1 MFNRDKS
8 EKLYLKTLKKGNAQ
22 KQYELARKFVESE
35 NRENF
40 TRACALY
47 EAAANSGHKDA
58 QFELGFIYYDGTHCE
73 YDWAKAEELFE
84 KAAENGAGQAY
95 FYLGEIYFYGFY
107 GSDKDEKK
115 SAENYLKAYDFCNE
129 EQKAEVERKLGGY
142 YYCLDDE
149 ENALHWAR
157 RCAKRGGGDALAS
170 YGAMLAD
177 FKRYDEA
184 FGILTRAA
192 ELGED
197 YSVYILGECY
207 FYGRGVSKDLK
218 KAEELWQ
225 KAAQNGIEDAA
236 EDLKKH
242 FGKG

>member
-1 MFNRDKS
+1 MFNRDKN

-22 KQYELARKFVESE
+22 KQYELARKFVE
-35 NRENF
+35 NKENF

-58 QFELGFIYYDGTHCE
+58 QFELGFIYYDGAHCE
-73 YDWAKAEELFE
+73 RDWAQAAGWFE
-84 KAAENGAGQAY
+84 KAAENGAEQAY
-95 FYLGEIYFYGFY
+95 IYLGEIYFYGFY
-107 GSDKDEKK
+107 GADKDHKK
-115 SAENYLKAYDFCNE
+115 AAENYLKAYDVCAENE
-129 EQKAEVERKLGGY
+129 KAEVESKLGGY

-149 ENALHWAR
+149 ENALRWAR
-157 RCAKRGGGDALAS
+157 RCAKRGDGGAWAS

-184 FGILTRAA
+184 FEILTRAA

-197 YSVYILGECY
+197 YSVYLLGECY

-225 KAAQNGIEDAA
+225 KAAQNGIDDAA

-242 FGKG
+242 FGEK